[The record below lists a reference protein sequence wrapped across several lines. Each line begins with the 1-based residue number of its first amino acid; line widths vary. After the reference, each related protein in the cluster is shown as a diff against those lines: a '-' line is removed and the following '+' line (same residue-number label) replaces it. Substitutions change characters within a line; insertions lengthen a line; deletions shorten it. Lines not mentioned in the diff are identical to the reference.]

1 MRIVRSVRGVKPAVF
16 CLLALL
22 ATSSEAASPY
32 DLEVVAHETP
42 VSLQQLQS
50 AEVRLVLAN
59 RGEKTWDPVRS
70 FNVSY
75 RWMET
80 DGDVLVADGARTALP
95 RAVAPGETIEVRA
108 RLVAP
113 RESGV
118 AMLQWDVVEE
128 SVTWISDRDP
138 TPEKPIRIAIRP
150 AVVSHAF
157 TVLEQDLPRFVTA
170 SASKSA
176 KLVVR
181 NDGTETWSAGR
192 PIHLSYH
199 WIHADPRKAR
209 YDGERSVLSRSIA
222 HGESVAVLAQVV
234 APRQP
239 GVYRLQWDMVE
250 EGVTWFSERD
260 PSLEPATL
268 VVVGPQVTRAAA
280 ATLVALLA
288 LALAAVAARAS
299 ARRWL
304 VVPAALLDLVVLAV
318 ALLVK
323 QAALTDELNAG
334 GRAIGWLALGTAV
347 LLVAVVAFFPS
358 TWRPRVAVLVNAVAA
373 VVIFAD
379 LLHFRFFGDVLSFAA
394 TQSGAQVGS
403 VVASVMS
410 LIRMRDLWLFIDLV
424 PAIALAFVMRG
435 PLRIAGARPA
445 RVFAC
450 VLLPLLV
457 PAAIEWRRHAVATEG
472 TFAQVFQN
480 KYVVAK
486 AGVFNWH
493 FYDAWGLLRAQ
504 MFRRTL
510 EPERVREI
518 DAWFRST
525 APLRAG
531 AAPWFGAA
539 RGRDL
544 IMIQVESMQSFVIGY
559 EIEGQQVT
567 PHLDRWRERSLIA
580 TTCADQTGQGRTSD
594 GEFATQVSLLPL
606 PKGAVAFRYATNR
619 YESIAGALASH
630 GYTTLSAIPF
640 DGAFWNRHVT
650 HRQYGY
656 QESLFAESFR
666 PGARVGW
673 GLNDRDFL
681 QQMVPRLA
689 AQRRPFAA
697 FLITLSDHHPYDD
710 FPKELKTLRLGR
722 LEGTRFGNYLHAM
735 HYFDAAFGAF
745 VDALEREGILQN
757 AVLAL
762 WGDHGSGLTWE
773 TLAPRIG
780 HSATEAELYLTETVP
795 LLIDVPGA
803 GLPRL
808 TDAPCGQ
815 IDVAP
820 TLLALLG
827 VDPSG
832 FAFLGRNLLGA
843 PANVPAVQQFTVWR
857 DREHLF
863 LPRGND
869 VADGLCYELPSMQQV
884 EGEACRDGYAA
895 ARTQAQISR
904 DVIRHDLQ
912 TELLA
917 GARE

>member
-1 MRIVRSVRGVKPAVF
+1 MF

-22 ATSSEAASPY
+22 APFSRAAPPPY
-32 DLEVVAHETP
+32 DLEVVAHDTP
-42 VSLQQLQS
+42 ATLQQLES
-50 AEVRLVLAN
+50 TDVRLVLAN
-59 RGEKTWDPVRS
+59 RGAKTWDPAKS

-75 RWMET
+75 RWVT
-80 DGDVLVADGARTALP
+80 SDGDLLVADGERTPLP
-95 RAVAPGETIEVRA
+95 RSVPPGAAIELRA
-108 RLVAP
+108 RVTAP
-113 RESGV
+113 REAGV

-128 SVTWISDRDP
+128 SVTWISERDP
-138 TPEKPIRIAIRP
+138 TPVKPVSIAIRP
-150 AVVSHAF
+150 ALVSHAF
-157 TVLEQDLPRFVTA
+157 TVVERSHPRFVTA
-170 SASKSA
+170 SASKSVH
-176 KLVVR
+176 VVIR
-181 NDGTETWSAGR
+181 NDGTATWSAGR

-209 YDGERSVLSRSIA
+209 YDGERSVLPRSVA
-222 HGESVAVLAQVV
+222 RGESVTVEAQLV
-234 APRQP
+234 APPRP
-239 GVYRLQWDMVE
+239 GIYRLQWDMVE

-260 PSLEPATL
+260 PSLEPSTL
-268 VVVGPQVTRAAA
+268 VVVGPEVTRAAA
-280 ATLVALLA
+280 ATIVALLA
-288 LALAAVAARAS
+288 LVLAVVAARMPL
-299 ARRWL
+299 RRSL
-304 VVPAALLDLVVLAV
+304 VVPAALIDLVVLAV
-318 ALLVK
+318 ALIAK
-323 QAALTDELNAG
+323 QAALTEELNAG
-334 GRAIGWLALGTAV
+334 GRAVGWLTVGTTVV
-347 LLVAVVAFFPS
+347 LVVVVALFPFK
-358 TWRPRVAVLVNAVAA
+358 WRPWTAALVNALAA

-394 TQSGAQVGS
+394 TQSGAQVGN
-403 VVASVMS
+403 VVASVVS
-410 LIRMRDLWLFIDLV
+410 LVRMRDLWLFVDLV

-457 PAAIEWRRHAVATEG
+457 PAASEWRRHAAATEG

-493 FYDAWGLLRAQ
+493 LYDAWGLLRAQ

-510 EPERVREI
+510 EPQRVGEI

-525 APLRAG
+525 APLRTG

-544 IMIQVESMQSFVIGY
+544 IMIQVESMQSFVIGH
-559 EIEGQQVT
+559 EVEGQQVT
-567 PHLDRWRERSLIA
+567 PHLNRWRERSLIA
-580 TTCADQTGQGRTSD
+580 TTCADQTAQGRTSD

-606 PKGAVAFRYATNR
+606 PKGAVAFRYSTNR
-619 YESIAGALASH
+619 YQSIAGALASH
-630 GYTTLSAIPF
+630 GYRTLSAIPF

-656 QESLFAESFR
+656 QESLFAEAFG
-666 PGARVGW
+666 PGPRVGW

-710 FPKELKTLRLGR
+710 FPDELKTLRLGR

-745 VDALEREGILQN
+745 VDALEREGVLRN

-780 HSATEAELYLTETVP
+780 HSATEAELYLTQTVP
-795 LLIDVPGA
+795 LLVDVPGA
-803 GLPRL
+803 DLPRL
-808 TDAPCGQ
+808 IDVPCGQ

-820 TLLALLG
+820 TLLSLLG

-869 VADGLCYELPSMQQV
+869 AASGLCYELPSMRQV
-884 EGEACRDGYAA
+884 TGDACRDGYAA

-912 TELLA
+912 TQVLTRSAE
-917 GARE
+917 